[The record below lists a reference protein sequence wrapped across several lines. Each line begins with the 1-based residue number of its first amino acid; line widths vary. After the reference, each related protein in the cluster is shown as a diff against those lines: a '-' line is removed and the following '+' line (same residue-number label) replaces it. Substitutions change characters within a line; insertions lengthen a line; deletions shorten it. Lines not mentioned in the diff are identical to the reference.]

1 MEQHF
6 WSMMTIVV
14 AVTLVV
20 GLAAVSTWLIWR
32 YRRRELSSY
41 EPVGV
46 AGPEQELQP
55 LQIPIFYFFGWK
67 YDSVYQVYSFDL
79 KKRCDLVRERN
90 LNSKQLLKLTAYG
103 SH

>member
-6 WSMMTIVV
+6 WSVMTIGV

-20 GLAAVSTWLIWR
+20 GLAAGSTWLIWR

-46 AGPEQELQP
+46 VGPEQELQP
-55 LQIPIFYFFGWK
+55 L
-67 YDSVYQVYSFDL
+67 
-79 KKRCDLVRERN
+79 
-90 LNSKQLLKLTAYG
+90 
-103 SH
+103 